1 MNPELLTRLIAGL
14 KDGSIVPYLGPGVLA
29 DVASTAAGAPMPATS
44 DELILG
50 IIVDELKAVR
60 DKFSDVRRTDI
71 IEDSGDFRVEDLIAD
86 EDVVITS
93 TQTGYIKRSAL
104 DEYRKQRRGGK
115 GLIGMQTREEDVV
128 RQVLLKKGVPAGA
141 IEYFGKDLISTAA
154 EAQAARALFARGS
167 PKLLVVT
174 SPYHL
179 RRARLTFADA
189 LPAAEI
195 RVIATSYDPLP
206 LAWWKD
212 QSAARN
218 VLMELAKITFYQLGG
233 RY

>member
-1 MNPELLTRLIAGL
+1 MHCAKKCGLFLLIVVIAGAVGAAVGL
-14 KDGSIVPYLGPGVLA
+14 SYAGEWLSVSDPPYKADAIVVLGGGFSRPFQAADLYRQGLA
-29 DVASTAAGAPMPATS
+29 RKIYVSVPAR
-44 DELILG
+44 EQQYRL
-50 IIVDELKAVR
+50 
-60 DKFSDVRRTDI
+60 
-71 IEDSGDFRVEDLIAD
+71 
-86 EDVVITS
+86 
-93 TQTGYIKRSAL
+93 L
-104 DEYRKQRRGGK
+104 DEAGIAYP
-115 GLIGMQTREEDVV
+115 REEDVV

-154 EAQAARALFARGS
+154 EAQAVRALFARGT
-167 PKLLVVT
+167 PRLLVVT